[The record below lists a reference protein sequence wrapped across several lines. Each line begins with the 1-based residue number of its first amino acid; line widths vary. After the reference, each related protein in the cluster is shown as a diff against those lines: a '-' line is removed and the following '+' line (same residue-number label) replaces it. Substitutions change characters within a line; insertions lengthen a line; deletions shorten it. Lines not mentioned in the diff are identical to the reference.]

1 MEVHHRQP
9 RWTRPHQ
16 PRLSRKGTGWCPQPK
31 ENRAARIRL
40 RDGCPQRF
48 GRRSRPNGV
57 ARVRRCRTSSNGAW
71 PRPLVSSDTPSTRCP
86 PPPPSSKGC
95 SAERSPWPTS
105 ACMGTSASGPSTAST
120 ASSCSSKGSATT
132 SVPVARHPSPGANA
146 PFHSPWSR
154 GSRLTPP
161 PRSTVWDRSRHSSGP
176 SIPIGRHRTCSSA
189 SASTACSTCFRC
201 GPPARQ
207 LPARTWCRPRS
218 TRASSRSTAIEGTL
232 VGFWA
237 PAYAQAVNVPGYHF
251 HFLSEDRTFGG
262 HVLDVRATSLVAALH
277 IESDIHLALPRTAE
291 FLDADLSGDTS
302 GDLRIAEGSR
312 IDERDQG

>member
-9 RWTRPHQ
+9 RRTRPHQ

-105 ACMGTSASGPSTAST
+105 ARMGTSASGPSTAST
-120 ASSCSSKGSATT
+120 ASSCSSKASATT
-132 SVPVARHPSPGANA
+132 SVPVARHPSPRSERTVPFAVVTWFEADTTTTIDGVGSLAALERAIDTHRPTQNVFVGIRVDGVFDMLSMRAACPAA
-146 PFHSPWSR
+146 PGENLVQATAHQSEF
-154 GSRLTPP
+154 
-161 PRSTVWDRSRHSSGP
+161 TVDH
-176 SIPIGRHRTCSSA
+176 
-189 SASTACSTCFRC
+189 
-201 GPPARQ
+201 
-207 LPARTWCRPRS
+207 
-218 TRASSRSTAIEGTL
+218 IEGTM

-237 PAYAQAVNVPGYHF
+237 SGVRTSRERPRLPLPLPLRGSNVRWPRPRRSCDFVGGISPHRIG
-251 HFLSEDRTFGG
+251 HPPRPTEDCR
-262 HVLDVRATSLVAALH
+262 V
-277 IESDIHLALPRTAE
+277 PRC
-291 FLDADLSGDTS
+291 GPQ
-302 GDLRIAEGSR
+302 R
-312 IDERDQG
+312 